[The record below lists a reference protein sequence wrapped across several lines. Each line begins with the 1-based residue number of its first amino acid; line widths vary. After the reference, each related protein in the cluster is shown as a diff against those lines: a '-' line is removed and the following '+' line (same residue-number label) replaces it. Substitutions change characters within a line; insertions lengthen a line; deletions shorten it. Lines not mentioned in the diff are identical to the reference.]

1 MDTNDTKQRIELL
14 RRQLNEH
21 NRRYYVLNQP
31 TISDRE
37 FDALMRELQEL
48 EAAHPEWAD
57 PLSPTQRV
65 GSDLAEGFT
74 QVAHRRPMLSLANTY
89 SVDEVR
95 DFIARLQRELG
106 TAAIELVGEMKY
118 DGTSISITYE
128 RGRMVRA
135 VTRGDGTRGDDVTA
149 NVKTIPSIPL
159 VLPDGADYPPAFEVR
174 GEILLPWSSF
184 DRLNAERELNEEP
197 LFANPRN
204 AAAGTLKLLNSAEV
218 ARRGLDAR
226 IYYLLADDLPFAT
239 HFESLEALK
248 RWGFKV
254 GDEMAIIRSIDEAM
268 AFIEHWDE
276 GRKSLPIATD
286 GLVFKLNNYAQQRQ
300 LGATAKS
307 PRWAVAYKFA
317 PERALTRLLSVS
329 FETGRM
335 GTVTPVANL
344 EPVLLSGTTV
354 KRASLHNADIISQL
368 DIHEADYL
376 YVEKGGEIIPK
387 IVGVETSKRL
397 PGSKPIEF
405 VKQCPVCGTPLVRR
419 EDEAAW
425 VCPNRYHCPPQIV
438 GRIEHFVARKMMNI
452 EGIGSELAQQLY
464 AVAGVNTVADL
475 YDLTLD
481 DLLKIDRLGEKSARK
496 ILASIDRSRSVPFER
511 VVFALSIP
519 NVGEATA
526 KTIARIVGDIDTLMS
541 TDEDMLAA
549 IPDVGPTISRGI
561 VEFFRVPINRVI
573 VERLRIAGVQM
584 KAEAPAEPVGNA
596 LAGKS
601 IVVSGVFSLHS
612 RDEYKA
618 MIEAHGGKNASG
630 VTSKTSFILAGDN
643 MGPAKLEKARKLGV
657 EIVSEDEFLKMIEQ

>member
-1 MDTNDTKQRIELL
+1 M
-14 RRQLNEH
+14 
-21 NRRYYVLNQP
+21 
-31 TISDRE
+31 
-37 FDALMRELQEL
+37 
-48 EAAHPEWAD
+48 
-57 PLSPTQRV
+57 
-65 GSDLAEGFT
+65 
-74 QVAHRRPMLSLANTY
+74 
-89 SVDEVR
+89 
-95 DFIARLQRELG
+95 
-106 TAAIELVGEMKY
+106 
-118 DGTSISITYE
+118 
-128 RGRMVRA
+128 
-135 VTRGDGTRGDDVTA
+135 
-149 NVKTIPSIPL
+149 
-159 VLPDGADYPPAFEVR
+159 
-174 GEILLPWSSF
+174 
-184 DRLNAERELNEEP
+184 
-197 LFANPRN
+197 
-204 AAAGTLKLLNSAEV
+204 
-218 ARRGLDAR
+218 
-226 IYYLLADDLPFAT
+226 
-239 HFESLEALK
+239 
-248 RWGFKV
+248 
-254 GDEMAIIRSIDEAM
+254 
-268 AFIEHWDE
+268 
-276 GRKSLPIATD
+276 
-286 GLVFKLNNYAQQRQ
+286 
-300 LGATAKS
+300 
-307 PRWAVAYKFA
+307 
-317 PERALTRLLSVS
+317 
-329 FETGRM
+329 
-335 GTVTPVANL
+335 
-344 EPVLLSGTTV
+344 
-354 KRASLHNADIISQL
+354 
-368 DIHEADYL
+368 
-376 YVEKGGEIIPK
+376 EKGGEIIPK